1 MAWKLYFF
9 RKQLFNINIMKKA
22 LFRILND
29 INKKILP
36 KYSKRD
42 FTKLNKL
49 QKAIFG
55 YRYFVLINSLD

>member
-1 MAWKLYFF
+1 
-9 RKQLFNINIMKKA
+9 MKKSI
-22 LFRILND
+22 FKFLNK
-29 INKKILP
+29 INVAILP

-55 YRYFVLINSLD
+55 YRYMVLINSLD